1 MEINT
6 DSAACPGVTAR
17 GSRQTYRA
25 GLFIVLVASI
35 VSAAWAHRGHAVWTD
50 VSWNGTAFEITH
62 RLHVADALTVHR
74 SLRLSNALDAPESL
88 AALAL
93 YAERRFQPALN
104 QGTGQGVPS
113 HGYSAMNTLGAEIE
127 DDFLLIYQE
136 WPIPLSGAF
145 PDINNTILTDVEHGV
160 QHFMRITGPGIDEER
175 GPKPE
180 PR

>member
-1 MEINT
+1 
-6 DSAACPGVTAR
+6 
-17 GSRQTYRA
+17 
-25 GLFIVLVASI
+25 
-35 VSAAWAHRGHAVWTD
+35 

-74 SLRLSNALDAPESL
+74 YLRLPNALDAPESL

-93 YAERRFQPALN
+93 YAERRFKPALN
-104 QGTGQGVPS
+104 RGAGQGAGDGAS
-113 HGYSAMNTLGAEIE
+113 HGASHVASHVDSAMNTLGAEIE

-145 PDINNTILTDVEHGV
+145 PHMNNTILTDVEHDV